1 MISQLITN
9 ADQECCNHGWTHND
23 RITTIDYTRLHIPE
37 ARERKSTSLSLT
49 IETADEFFDQG
60 TQLIDHV
67 VAGSEDYRDQLQAD
81 GLDQRESY
89 AHLGRSI
96 VSYTRLPMQ
105 EKVLL
110 TGHVT
115 SESGLT

>member
-1 MISQLITN
+1 M
-9 ADQECCNHGWTHND
+9 
-23 RITTIDYTRLHIPE
+23 
-37 ARERKSTSLSLT
+37 
-49 IETADEFFDQG
+49 
-60 TQLIDHV
+60 